1 VETCVWLISP
11 IVLLIVTPLFF
22 HLITEN
28 GIIINER
35 RKTLIFYLC
44 GICLIGNLLF
54 ISAGSVSEWYFE
66 ESVLQSHT
74 SKQYAMYLGLIAFLL
89 LDVTLCY
96 VTISI
101 IEMFEESV
109 DQNFAVLNWINT
121 WQIMG
126 RLCGYLLASLD
137 VFEVYSLYMYYVR
150 DI

>member
-1 VETCVWLISP
+1 M
-11 IVLLIVTPLFF
+11 LLLVSPLFF
-22 HLITEN
+22 RFITEN
-28 GIIINER
+28 GIIKNDR
-35 RKTLIFYLC
+35 RKTLLFYLC
-44 GICLIGNLLF
+44 GLCLIGNLLF

-66 ESVLQSHT
+66 ESIWESHT
-74 SKQYAMYLGLIAFLL
+74 SKQFAMYLGLVAFLL

-96 VTISI
+96 VTITI

-109 DQNFAVLNWINT
+109 DQNFAVLNWVNT

-150 DI
+150 DM